1 MIFLGQVWAED
12 FERKDLGLQAC
23 ALPWPLLQGF
33 EFSQQTAQGC
43 RTGRKQ
49 GLKFCLL
56 LELEMAEDELQPH
69 GFSSPGPAKSRDGER
84 TVYCNVHK
92 HEPLVL
98 FCESCDTLTCRD
110 CQLNAHKDHQ

>member
-1 MIFLGQVWAED
+1 M
-12 FERKDLGLQAC
+12 GL
-23 ALPWPLLQGF
+23 
-33 EFSQQTAQGC
+33 
-43 RTGRKQ
+43 
-49 GLKFCLL
+49 FCLL
-56 LELEMAEDELQPH
+56 LELEMAKGNSYFL
-69 GFSSPGPAKSRDGER
+69 GPAKTRDGER

>member
-1 MIFLGQVWAED
+1 MCFLAMLGQKFLGARNWACRPVFFAGHTLYIFPINGPVSQNGQEMRPQLSLLP
-12 FERKDLGLQAC
+12 ELGVVK
-23 ALPWPLLQGF
+23 G
-33 EFSQQTAQGC
+33 
-43 RTGRKQ
+43 KV
-49 GLKFCLL
+49 
-56 LELEMAEDELQPH
+56 QPYD
-69 GFSSPGPAKSRDGER
+69 SDSPGPAKSRDGER